1 MTYVQPF
8 FDWLLQTTLIASVV
22 ICLILAAQ
30 KTLGGKLGPRWS
42 HALWLVLLIR
52 MALPWL
58 PSSRFSLFN
67 LIPSWDQQIQRQ
79 QLFETTEQQD
89 VSRPAQTAST
99 SEAMPGQKPQSEIVI
114 QEIVAP
120 QPRTLADVQS
130 ESKPQLVSVRRV
142 LPLLWLAGAMV
153 IGAYLLVSDLALWRI
168 VKRDCPLVNQSML
181 ELFEKCKA
189 QMGVQSLV
197 VVVPSSQVRS
207 PGLLDSSSRVYSCRE
222 RCSIRPPGKRC
233 DTYSSMSWPI

>member
-1 MTYVQPF
+1 
-8 FDWLLQTTLIASVV
+8 
-22 ICLILAAQ
+22 
-30 KTLGGKLGPRWS
+30 
-42 HALWLVLLIR
+42 
-52 MALPWL
+52 
-58 PSSRFSLFN
+58 
-67 LIPSWDQQIQRQ
+67 
-79 QLFETTEQQD
+79 
-89 VSRPAQTAST
+89 
-99 SEAMPGQKPQSEIVI
+99 MPGQKPQSEIVI
-114 QEIVAP
+114 QERVAP

-181 ELFEKCKA
+181 ELFEECKA

-207 PGLLDSSSRVYSCRE
+207 PCLFGF
-222 RCSIRPPGKRC
+222 IRPRLLLP
-233 DTYSSMSWPI
+233 